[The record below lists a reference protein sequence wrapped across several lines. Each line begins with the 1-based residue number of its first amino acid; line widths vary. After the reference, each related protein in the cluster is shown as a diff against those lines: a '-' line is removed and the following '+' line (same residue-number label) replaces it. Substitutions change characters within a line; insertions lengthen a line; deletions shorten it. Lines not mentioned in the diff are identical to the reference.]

1 MKQFPT
7 SVLFFGPSKWIIASN
22 KWSNDV
28 LPMCPYKYSHLSDC
42 TLYIKYSRK
51 KIWNQ
56 WKDTITTATL
66 QNCCGLLGS
75 NLPYTTQP
83 QLQLLHNNPVMVC
96 WQILTLHS
104 QIPFGAQL
112 LNGKLAAS
120 NLTSHS
126 VNIRSSRGVTSKNTA
141 PMLGWRM

>member
-1 MKQFPT
+1 MYCFSDPLNESLRRT
-7 SVLFFGPSKWIIASN
+7 SEAMMYCQCAPINTVTYQIAPSISN
-22 KWSNDV
+22 ILGKRFEINEKTQSQ
-28 LPMCPYKYSHLSDC
+28 LLHYKTVVVC
-42 TLYIKYSRK
+42 
-51 KIWNQ
+51 WA
-56 WKDTITTATL
+56 ATY
-66 QNCCGLLGS
+66 
-75 NLPYTTQP
+75 PTQP

-96 WQILTLHS
+96 WQIPTLHS

-141 PMLGWRM
+141 PILGWRM